1 MNMKTRFC
9 KHEYARVQESEY
21 TLADRTALARLNGNL
36 ELVKCRKCGSKKWI
50 YKK

>member
-9 KHEYARVQESEY
+9 KHEYVRVSVSEY
-21 TLADRTALARLNGNL
+21 TLADKTSLARLNCNL
-36 ELVKCRKCGSKKWI
+36 ELVKCRKCGNKKWV

>member
-9 KHEYARVQESEY
+9 KHEYVRVQESEY
-21 TLADRTALARLNGNL
+21 TLADRTSLARLNGNL
-36 ELVKCRKCGSKKWI
+36 ELVRCRKCGSKKWV

>member
-9 KHEYARVQESEY
+9 KHEYVKVQESEY
-21 TLADRTALARLNGNL
+21 TLADKTSLARLNNNL
-36 ELVKCRKCGSKKWI
+36 ELVKCRKCGCRKWV